1 MSSTCDVASPFL
13 AQLINLVRNQ
23 RPGHFVALA
32 STGFDVSSNKPDVF
46 KGYKVSADTALCNAQ
61 RLSQVDISYG
71 PISQAS
77 QHLSS
82 DLVADDFDDLL
93 NGVGHLGRSTQSGHK
108 AHYADYPRIALS
120 EIVWNPRTVAV
131 RPVSHRWRPRPL
143 PVRNSWGAKALSLI
157 RPKFRSGPL
166 ATLLRA
172 LKYLASRIPPS
183 GRQRPAPPA
192 CTAAEEPVSP
202 TQPTRA
208 TTRRRAIVA
217 VIAASCAL
225 TLSGCQGS
233 TDAGPTPTTSAATT
247 PSPTGTTPAWQSK
260 YTKNEIAAYETA
272 LARFDSYE
280 RDSQPIW
287 ATGKVTPEAKRLF
300 QGYFIPWQTYALQL
314 DFYEKHRLSRTGVAK
329 VLSSEPTRIK
339 LSETGGAITI
349 RQCADAANS
358 VTVTQNGAVVKPTT
372 TSPQQRAIE
381 LNLIGGQWLIL
392 RLTESEGNKPC
403 DG

>member
-23 RPGHFVALA
+23 RPGHRLVALA

-77 QHLSS
+77 QHLSP

-108 AHYADYPRIALS
+108 AHCADYRRIALS

-166 ATLLRA
+166 ATLLCA
-172 LKYLASRIPPS
+172 PKYLASRIPPS
-183 GRQRPAPPA
+183 GRQRPTPPA
-192 CTAAEEPVSP
+192 CTAAEELVRP

-208 TTRRRAIVA
+208 TIRRRAIVA

-233 TDAGPTPTTSAATT
+233 TDAGPAPTTSAATT
-247 PSPTGTTPAWQSK
+247 PSPTATTPAWQSR
-260 YTKNEIAAYETA
+260 YTKNEIAVYEAALGHWEAYERA
-272 LARFDSYE
+272 SE
-280 RDSQPIW
+280 PIW
-287 ATGKVTPEAKRLF
+287 ARGSATPAAKKLF
-300 QGYFIPWQTYALQL
+300 QKYLTPWQAYWAQL
-314 DFYEKHRLSRTGVAK
+314 MDYEQQKIRIGHNAET
-329 VLSSEPTRIK
+329 LSSEPTRIK
-339 LSETGGAITI
+339 IAKDGVSVSI
-349 RQCADAANS
+349 RQCVDSTKIGATQDGTPLQMAFTTPQLRDVNLNRAD
-358 VTVTQNGAVVKPTT
+358 G
-372 TSPQQRAIE
+372 R
-381 LNLIGGQWLIL
+381 WLVSQIKSSTKD
-392 RLTESEGNKPC
+392 RPC